1 MKKILSL
8 SIYAL
13 FSLSV
18 FWFASPAQAAK
29 DCKKGGC
36 YYGGE
41 CDYCSRIPSGSCDK
55 VLKDP
60 HSNPI
65 QVPCSGDR
73 DTQCRLC
80 GGEEYSMKGGKWTS
94 RGPRKA
100 TSVKFLTSGKKPN
113 GKPLGKKV
121 NKKAATCKKYAY
133 ASRGQQYANLR
144 SRCGYR
150 GYGWSKD
157 LKRHHKWCMKVS
169 ASTAKRMYNFRKA
182 ALGRCAKKAHAC
194 RRYATTARSQ
204 QYANLKAKCGYR
216 GYAWS
221 TNYIHHFAWCMRVS
235 FRTSATATK
244 NRALALRKCFSK
256 RKRK

>member
-1 MKKILSL
+1 MKKILQTSFFV
-8 SIYAL
+8 AL
-13 FSLSV
+13 AASF
-18 FWFASPAQAAK
+18 FWFIPNASARPCGSGSKGNCSWSCSGGTFEVKCDNPGGPDRCYIVNGNGTRSAKCGPPMEAYGRVIPGGLNAIINKIAAAK
-29 DCKKGGC
+29 TKVKGVVKP
-36 YYGGE
+36 GGN
-41 CDYCSRIPSGSCDK
+41 K
-55 VLKDP
+55 V
-60 HSNPI
+60 H
-65 QVPCSGDR
+65 
-73 DTQCRLC
+73 
-80 GGEEYSMKGGKWTS
+80 
-94 RGPRKA
+94 
-100 TSVKFLTSGKKPN
+100 
-113 GKPLGKKV
+113 GKKV

-133 ASRGQQYANLR
+133 ASRAQQYANLR